1 MSTLVIF
8 RKWKDTGEIIALF
21 PEMKEE
27 RGLCNS
33 YMHVGQHG
41 SANYVY
47 LVSGA
52 SARGQTALTV
62 STTPA
67 EYAALLAELVQIG
80 YDDLK
85 VRKKWIRK

>member
-8 RKWKDTGEIIALF
+8 RKWKDTGDIIALF

-27 RGLCNS
+27 RVLCNS

-41 SANYVY
+41 SANYY
-47 LVSGA
+47 RLV
-52 SARGQTALTV
+52 TALHPPTM
-62 STTPA
+62 PA
-67 EYAALLAELVQIG
+67 TSDEYANLLAELESIG

-85 VRKKWIRK
+85 VRKKWIRRYR